1 VLKSPDVKYD
11 LVSADYKRDPRPS
24 LARMQTQGEVIR
36 AKFPF
41 IGETHLVVSHAGV
54 TEMLKDSRR
63 FVQRPQN
70 AGVKRRIGLQ
80 WWMPRTV
87 KALGN
92 SMIGQDDPEHRR
104 LRGLVD
110 EAFTRRG
117 VEVLRGRI
125 EDIADGLLDNMAH
138 VPQPDLVELYA
149 RRLPLMVIA
158 ELLGLPEE
166 DHDKLHTW
174 AQSFINGTS
183 LAAIAMGVPRILR
196 MSRYLRE
203 KIRAARTAPRPGLLR
218 ELIAAEENG
227 DRLNDDE
234 MLAMVFLL
242 FFAGHETTTH
252 LISVG
257 TLTLLKHEQ
266 TRERLIA
273 EPALWPRAVE
283 ELLRWCSTVEIT
295 KPRYVAEAGEFRGVL
310 LGRGQIIFAGL
321 AAANYDPEVF
331 VDPERFDIDR
341 DPNPHL
347 AFGSGVHFCLG
358 HQLARLEGQ
367 IAFERLLDRYP
378 ELALAVPETEL
389 LWKPNLGI
397 RGLNALPVRFR
408 H

>member
-1 VLKSPDVKYD
+1 MLKSPDVKYD
-11 LVSADYKRDPRPS
+11 LVSADYKLNPRPT
-24 LARMQTQGEVIR
+24 LARMHTQGEVIGVR
-36 AKFPF
+36 FPF
-41 IGETHLVVSHAGV
+41 VGDTRLVVSHAGV
-54 TEMLKDSRR
+54 AEMLKDSRR

-70 AGVKRRIGLQ
+70 AGVKHRIGLR

-92 SMIGQDDPEHRR
+92 SMIGQDDPERRR

-125 EDIADGLLDNMAH
+125 EDITDGLIDDMAH
-138 VPQPDLVELYA
+138 VSEPDIVEQFA
-149 RRLPLMVIA
+149 RRLPLMVIV

-166 DHDKLHTW
+166 DHDTLHTW

-183 LAAIAMGVPRILR
+183 LMSMAMGVPRVLR

-203 KIRAARTAPRPGLLR
+203 KIKEVRVAPRPGLLR
-218 ELIAAEENG
+218 ELIAAEADG
-227 DRLNDDE
+227 DRLSDDE

-257 TLTLLKHEQ
+257 TLTLLKHEE
-266 TRERLIA
+266 TRDRLIA
-273 EPALWPRAVE
+273 QPELWPRAVE

-295 KPRYVAEAGEFRGVL
+295 KPRYVAESGEFRGVML
-310 LGRGQIIFAGL
+310 QRGQTVFAGL
-321 AAANYDPEVF
+321 AAANHDPEVF
-331 VDPERFDIDR
+331 ADPDTFDIDR
-341 DPNPHL
+341 APNPHL

-358 HQLARLEGQ
+358 HQLARLEAQ
-367 IAFERLLDRYP
+367 IAFERLFDRFP
-378 ELALAVPETEL
+378 RLALAVPEDEL
-389 LWKPNLGI
+389 SWKLNLGI
-397 RGLNALPVRFR
+397 RGLNAMQVKLQG
-408 H
+408 